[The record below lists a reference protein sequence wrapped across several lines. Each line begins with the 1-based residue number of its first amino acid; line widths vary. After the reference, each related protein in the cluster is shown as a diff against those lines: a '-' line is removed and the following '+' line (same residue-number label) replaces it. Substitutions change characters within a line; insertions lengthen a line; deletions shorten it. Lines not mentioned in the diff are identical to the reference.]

1 MPTVLFRL
9 GEVMGPS
16 ETWVRTEFD
25 RGSQRLEIIGRDNR
39 INSIV
44 TMSPKVQSTKMN
56 SIK

>member
-1 MPTVLFRL
+1 MPTVLFRM

-25 RGSQRLEIIGRDNR
+25 RGFQRLEIIGLT
-39 INSIV
+39 IV
-44 TMSPKVQSTKMN
+44 TMSPKVQPTKMN